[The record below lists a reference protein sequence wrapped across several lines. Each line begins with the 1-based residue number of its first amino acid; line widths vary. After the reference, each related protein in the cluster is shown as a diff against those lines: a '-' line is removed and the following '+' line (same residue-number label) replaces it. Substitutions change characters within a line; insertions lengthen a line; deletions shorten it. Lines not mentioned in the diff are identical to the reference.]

1 MERGCGPTST
11 ARPRP
16 LYVLRLRVGG
26 VTVPVAG
33 VGATCTLSLPLS
45 SLLILGGAGLRCGV
59 RSPMELIA
67 PTTAVVAAMLRKMVE

>member
-1 MERGCGPTST
+1 M
-11 ARPRP
+11 
-16 LYVLRLRVGG
+16 
-26 VTVPVAG
+26 PVAG

-45 SLLILGGAGLRCGV
+45 SLLILGGADLRCGV